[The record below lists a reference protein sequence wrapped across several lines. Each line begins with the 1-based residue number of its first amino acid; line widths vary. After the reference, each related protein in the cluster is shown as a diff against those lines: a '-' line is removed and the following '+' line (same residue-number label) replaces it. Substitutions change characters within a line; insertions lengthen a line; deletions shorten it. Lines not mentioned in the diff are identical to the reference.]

1 MPAHS
6 GTCLFFSRSA
16 LISPHLLQ
24 QTNGPGERGR
34 RRYTSGRAITQLVSH
49 RLRETGSQLFQER
62 VLSRFSLTVRP
73 YGLEPARLLCPWDSP
88 GKDTGVCCHALLQ
101 WNLPN
106 SGIEPTSFIAPALA
120 GGFFIISI
128 TWEASG
134 SSTSPIF
141 TILLTT
147 YSFSFLFVVSCLH
160 KSVSV
165 RPLRRQNMLYSL
177 ADITV
182 SSSYRL
188 EIKA

>member
-1 MPAHS
+1 MVPAHS

-101 WNLPN
+101 GIFSIHP
-106 SGIEPTSFIAPALA
+106 GIELVSPALA
-120 GGFFIISI
+120 SGFFTTDATGEGPLSLPPDHHPELFHWYLIGD
-128 TWEASG
+128 TEH
-134 SSTSPIF
+134 
-141 TILLTT
+141 ILRLE
-147 YSFSFLFVVSCLH
+147 
-160 KSVSV
+160 
-165 RPLRRQNMLYSL
+165 
-177 ADITV
+177 
-182 SSSYRL
+182 SSYKESTKRDKL
-188 EIKA
+188 VFFTN